1 MGTLIG
7 IAFVAGLV
15 TALSPCVLPV
25 LPVVF
30 AGSATGSSRR
40 PYAVIGGLV
49 VSFTAFTLAA
59 TLLLDAL
66 GLPNDLLRNIAI
78 GVVIVVALSLVFP
91 PLARIVERP
100 FQTLGRRAPR
110 DVGGGFVLGLSLG
123 LLFTPCAGPIIAAVS
138 VVAAT
143 RELSIEAVLVTLAY
157 ALGAGLVLL
166 AIAVAAQRGLALPS
180 LRSRAPQIRQALGV
194 LMVGV
199 AIVMILGLDARLAS
213 NVPGYTQALQGL
225 EESAEATSRIDRL
238 VDAGP
243 NPLDETAAPTTTQTT
258 AEAEADDAA
267 ELKPPEPA
275 QSPVA
280 PPTVAEATDDG
291 ASSAAVD
298 PAVQRELERAAALP
312 DFGLAPE
319 FEQIEGWI
327 NADGFSLSE
336 LRGKV
341 VLIDFWTYSCINC
354 LRTLPH
360 LKSWHEKYAD
370 EGLVIVGVHTPEFA
384 FERERSN
391 VERAVDDL
399 GIDYA
404 VALDPEFGTWQ
415 AWGNRFWPAKYFIDA
430 DGHVRHGH
438 FGEGA
443 YEESEEVIRGLLRE
457 AGNLGPLDELASS
470 GIADQTP
477 TAEQTPEVYLGY
489 LRIDNYV
496 GDEIARDTLQ
506 NYAAGEQLGESAVTF
521 DGNWTVEMERSI
533 AGGPSDDGLAA
544 AIRILFL
551 GNAVHLVIG
560 PDERGGGTVDV
571 LVDNEPVQTVEID
584 THRLYTLAQ
593 GDRENYKMLELRF
606 SPGVSAYAFTFGKT
620 QPLS

>member
-30 AGSATGSSRR
+30 AGSATGSPRR
-40 PYAVIGGLV
+40 PYAVIAGLV

-78 GVVIVVALSLVFP
+78 AVVIVVALSLVFP
-91 PLARIVERP
+91 QLARVVERP
-100 FQTLGRRAPR
+100 FAALGRRAPR

-143 RELSIEAVLVTLAY
+143 REFSVEAVLVTLAY

-166 AIAVAAQRGLALPS
+166 VLAVAAQRGLALPS
-180 LRSRAPQIRQALGV
+180 LRSRAPQIRQGLGAM
-194 LMVGV
+194 MVAV
-199 AIVMILGLDARLAS
+199 AVVMILGLDARLAS

-225 EESAEATSRIDRL
+225 EESAGATSRIDRL

-243 NPLDETAAPTTTQTT
+243 NPLDEPATPATEAPTEASAVPTET
-258 AEAEADDAA
+258 APIDPGPPAATPDAA
-267 ELKPPEPA
+267 
-275 QSPVA
+275 
-280 PPTVAEATDDG
+280 
-291 ASSAAVD
+291 D
-298 PAVQRELERAAALP
+298 PAVQREIDLAATLP
-312 DFGLAPE
+312 DFGPAPD
-319 FEQIEGWI
+319 FAQIEGWI
-327 NADGFSLSE
+327 NAEGFSLAD

-384 FERERSN
+384 FERERDN
-391 VERAVDDL
+391 VEGAVHDL
-399 GIDYA
+399 GIEYA
-404 VALDPEFGTWQ
+404 VALDPDFGTWQ

-430 DGHVRHGH
+430 EGRVRHGH

-457 AGNLGPLDELASS
+457 AGNLEQLDELASA
-470 GIADQTP
+470 GIADRTP
-477 TAEQTPEVYLGY
+477 TSVQTPEIYLGY
-489 LRIDNYV
+489 QRMEHYV
-496 GDEIARDTLQ
+496 GDRIETDTPKR
-506 NYAAGEQLGESAVTF
+506 YDRGELLGQGGFSF
-521 DGNWTVEMERSI
+521 DGNWTVEPQRSVAGEP
-533 AGGPSDDGLAA
+533 AGGAPA
-544 AIRILFL
+544 AIRILFV

-560 PDERGGGTVDV
+560 PDEHGGGSVDV
-571 LVDNEPVQTVEID
+571 LIDSEPVQTLEID
-584 THRLYTLAQ
+584 SHRLYTLAD
-593 GDRENYKMLELRF
+593 GDREEFKLLELRF
-606 SPGVSAYAFTFGKT
+606 SPGVS
-620 QPLS
+620 